1 MSAQVLEPEARGVEN
16 ELVSI
21 WLDKQLVGIPVS
33 QVQDILGPQR
43 ITAVPRAAVEIA
55 GVLNLRGRIVTAIDL
70 RVRLGMA
77 PRGADARSMSVVVD
91 HKGELY
97 SLLIDQ
103 VGEVLEAPLDRFEAD
118 TGALSPAWRELASG
132 VFRLDRRLLV
142 LLDVGRV
149 LQIGGIGAARPGE
162 R

>member
-1 MSAQVLEPEARGVEN
+1 MSAQVLEPEVRVES

-43 ITAVPRAAVEIA
+43 ITAVPRAAKEIS

-70 RVRLGMA
+70 RVRLGM
-77 PRGADARSMSVVVD
+77 PRRPGDVESMSVVVD
-91 HKGELY
+91 HRGELY
-97 SLLIDQ
+97 SLVIDQ

-118 TGALSPAWRELASG
+118 TSALSDGWREVAAG
-132 VFRLDRRLLV
+132 VFRLEKNLLV
-142 LLDVGRV
+142 LLDVGRI
-149 LQIGGIGAARPGE
+149 LQIAGVAGAKAGE

>member
-1 MSAQVLEPEARGVEN
+1 MSAQVLEPEVRAVEN

-43 ITAVPRAAVEIA
+43 ITAVPRAATEIA

-77 PRGADARSMSVVVD
+77 RRGEDADTMSVVVD

-118 TGALSPAWRELASG
+118 TTALSPAWRELACG
-132 VFRLDRRLLV
+132 VFRLEKQLLV

-149 LQIGGIGAARPGE
+149 LHVGGSDAARPGE

>member
-1 MSAQVLEPEARGVEN
+1 MSAPVRQADTRGVEN

-21 WLDKQLVGIPVS
+21 WLDAQLVGIPVA

-43 ITAVPRAAVEIA
+43 ITAVPRAAAEIA
-55 GVLNLRGRIVTAIDL
+55 GMLNLRGRIVTAIDL
-70 RVRLGMA
+70 RVRLGMR
-77 PRGADARSMSVVVD
+77 PRAADADSMSVVVE

-97 SLLIDQ
+97 SLLIDR

-132 VFRLDRRLLV
+132 VFRLEQRLLV
-142 LLDVGRV
+142 VLDVGRV
-149 LQIGGIGAARPGE
+149 LQIAAGDAARPGE